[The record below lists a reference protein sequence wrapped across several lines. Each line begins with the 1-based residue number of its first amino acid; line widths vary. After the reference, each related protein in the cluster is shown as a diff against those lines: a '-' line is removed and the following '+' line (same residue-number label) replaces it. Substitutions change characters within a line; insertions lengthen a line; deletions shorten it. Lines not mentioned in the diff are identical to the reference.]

1 MPARPGLGAA
11 QTRRTRAARRGFR
24 WVRDQQRV
32 GGFVA
37 SAHDFLAGRIR
48 RLRERIELVQRE
60 LSKRSTLHESFEA
73 EIEGDIQDLS
83 VRVTSMSY
91 PEIRQELDNELRKLK
106 KDRRNNAAR
115 AWKDALDLS
124 DRLLELVDEYERLLT
139 LEHYVEAGRRA
150 G

>member
-1 MPARPGLGAA
+1 M
-11 QTRRTRAARRGFR
+11 
-24 WVRDQQRV
+24 
-32 GGFVA
+32 
-37 SAHDFLAGRIR
+37 
-48 RLRERIELVQRE
+48 QRE

>member
-1 MPARPGLGAA
+1 
-11 QTRRTRAARRGFR
+11 
-24 WVRDQQRV
+24 
-32 GGFVA
+32 
-37 SAHDFLAGRIR
+37 
-48 RLRERIELVQRE
+48 
-60 LSKRSTLHESFEA
+60 
-73 EIEGDIQDLS
+73 
-83 VRVTSMSY
+83 MSY